1 MTESFVIQIF
11 RRDGLDPDRLTGT
24 VERIGSGGSQAFHS
38 MQELWAVLSSP
49 PPAARRGTSGNH
61 D

>member
-1 MTESFVIQIF
+1 MTDSYVIQIY
-11 RRDGLDPDRLTGT
+11 RRDAADPDRLTGT
-24 VERIGSGGSQAFHS
+24 VERVGNGGSQAFHS

-49 PPAARRGTSGNH
+49 RPDAKRGSGGNP